1 MVVVCCIVNYLFCYV
16 DVNSECLCI
25 FSGEPENV
33 SSYQNF
39 AICDHTVLYD
49 GPNPK
54 RWRWTCVKKEYL
66 VIKTLLFV
74 ISWMGS
80 ADRFSG

>member
-54 RWRWTCVKKEYL
+54 RWRWTCVKKRVPSL
-66 VIKTLLFV
+66 QNFV
-74 ISWMGS
+74 ICNLMDGI
-80 ADRFSG
+80 R